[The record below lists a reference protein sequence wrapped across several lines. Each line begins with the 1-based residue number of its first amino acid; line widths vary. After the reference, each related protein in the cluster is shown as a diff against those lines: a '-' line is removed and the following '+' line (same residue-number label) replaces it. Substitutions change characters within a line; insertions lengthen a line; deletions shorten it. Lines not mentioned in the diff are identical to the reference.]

1 MNENAIHIRV
11 YREKDQPALVAL
23 LKLNTPTYFS
33 VEEEKDFITYL
44 ETEREDYFVVELA
57 HKIVG
62 CGGINTEGNIGILS
76 WAFIHPQYQ
85 QQGIGN
91 QLITYRIKHLLQQKK
106 SSKIIVRTSQLV
118 YPFFEKNGFKVMQVE
133 KDYWSKGFDLYL
145 MEYQNKA

>member
-1 MNENAIHIRV
+1 MNENAIHIRA

-33 VEEEKDFITYL
+33 VEEERDLITYL

-62 CGGINTEGNIGILS
+62 CGGINTKGTTGILS
-76 WAFIHPQYQ
+76 WAFIHPEYQ
-85 QQGIGN
+85 RKGIGN
-91 QLITYRIKHLLQQKK
+91 QLIAYRIKHLLQQKK
-106 SSKIIVRTSQLV
+106 SSKIIVRTIQLV